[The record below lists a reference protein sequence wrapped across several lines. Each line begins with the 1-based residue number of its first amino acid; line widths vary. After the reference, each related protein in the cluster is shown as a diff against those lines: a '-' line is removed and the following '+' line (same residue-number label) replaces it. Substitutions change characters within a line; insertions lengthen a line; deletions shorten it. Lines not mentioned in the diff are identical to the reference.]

1 MITLII
7 KPDNGPAYRVTPD
20 SRDIGKWEQRS
31 PRNTLRRLGD
41 NPSIYDHYSLA
52 YVSVERQ
59 GIHELPS
66 YEDFVARN
74 AIEAVQESQEPLAYE
89 ELHDTIDKALRE
101 AEVTPAVI
109 ADAVVSLLDQVRMR
123 GLEPDPT
130 RPGR

>member
-1 MITLII
+1 MITLIV
-7 KPDNGPAYRVTPD
+7 KPDDGPAYRVTPD

-31 PRNTLRRLGD
+31 PRNTLRRLGE

-52 YVSVERQ
+52 YVSIQRQ
-59 GIHELPS
+59 GIREVPP

-74 AIEAVQESQEPLAYE
+74 ALEAVQESQEPLAYE

-101 AEVTPAVI
+101 AEVTPSGI
-109 ADAVVSLLDQVRMR
+109 ADAVVGLLDQVRMR

-130 RPGR
+130 LPGR